1 MGLKILIIGSG
12 GREHAISWIITK
24 SKRDIEKIFVMPGNA
39 GTLAEKNVFN
49 IECDINDHEAVLN
62 FALESKIDLTIVG
75 PEVPLVKGIS
85 DLFEDNNLNIFG
97 PKKYFAQLEGS
108 KVFSKNFMD
117 SNNLPTAKYK
127 EFNDSK
133 KAKEYLDNKKVP
145 IVIKYDGLAAGK
157 GVDIC
162 ETIDD
167 AKKSID
173 NLLKPEEKIIIED
186 FIKGIELSAIYVC
199 NPNANKKSLG
209 LTWVKDYK
217 SRDEYNS
224 GPNTGGMGAVTHPF
238 CSYKKNDIYSLNVEI
253 EKILI
258 KTIVAINN
266 GSGTASKYNGFMY
279 LGLMISTN
287 DDKPYLLEYNCRLG
301 DPETQNI
308 LMYLDKNEVD
318 FLDLIGF
325 DNSQYPDNFN
335 LSFIDDKKYSGYCCT
350 IVLAAK
356 GYPENPIKD
365 FYIDLSRLE
374 ENDSI
379 KIFHS
384 GTKIS
389 NGSLRVTGGRIL
401 SVNTYGEDK
410 QSTIDL
416 AYNAVSKIKAY
427 TDSDLKNED
436 DSLVFFRSDIGS

>member
-12 GREHAISWIITK
+12 GREHAISWIISK

-39 GTLAEKNVFN
+39 GTLSEKNVFN

-62 FALESKIDLTIVG
+62 FALENKIDLTIVG

-85 DLFEDNNLNIFG
+85 DLFEEKNLNIFG

-108 KVFSKNFMD
+108 KVFSKDFMA

-133 KAKEYLDNKKVP
+133 KAKEYLDDKKMP

-167 AKKSID
+167 AKKSVD
-173 NLLKPEEKIIIED
+173 NLLKPEERIIIED
-186 FIKGIELSAIYVC
+186 FIKGIELSAIYIC
-199 NPNANKKSLG
+199 NPNANKKNLG

-266 GSGTASKYNGFMY
+266 GSGTRSKYNGFMY

-287 DDKPYLLEYNCRLG
+287 DDKPYLLEYNCRMG

-325 DNSQYPDNFN
+325 DNSHYPDNFN

-365 FYIDLSRLE
+365 FYIDLSNLE

-379 KIFHS
+379 KIFHA

-389 NGSLRVTGGRIL
+389 NGSIRVTGGRIL
-401 SVNTYGEDK
+401 SVNTYSENK
-410 QSTIDL
+410 QSAIDL
-416 AYNAVSKIKAY
+416 AYNNVSKIKAY
-427 TDSDLKNED
+427 TDSDLISED